1 VSIQNTFAR
10 TVLPASGVPTNA
22 AVPAANPAANAAN
35 AAKMEPG
42 NVVQTETKIHAVK
55 LGINGCLKNDFK
67 FMAYAAS
74 RKIHFENAR
83 ISKAIHYPGARG

>member
-22 AVPAANPAANAAN
+22 AVPAVNPAANAAVT
-35 AAKMEPG
+35 AMEQG
-42 NVVQTETKIHAVK
+42 NVIQTEAKIHAVK

-67 FMAYAAS
+67 FMAYDAS

>member
-22 AVPAANPAANAAN
+22 AVPAANPAANAA
-35 AAKMEPG
+35 ATAMDPG

-67 FMAYAAS
+67 VMAYAAS

-83 ISKAIHYPGARG
+83 ISEAIHYPGARR